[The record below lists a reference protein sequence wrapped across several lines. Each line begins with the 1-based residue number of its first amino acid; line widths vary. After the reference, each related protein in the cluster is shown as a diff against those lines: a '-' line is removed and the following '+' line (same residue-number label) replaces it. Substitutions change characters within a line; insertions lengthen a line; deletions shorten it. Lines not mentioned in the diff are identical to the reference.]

1 MRGLHWLGFALT
13 ALALFAHAHAHA
25 HADEGKP
32 IRSARLFLMSAPGE
46 QKPADQGGIV
56 PELHSASGFRLIDL
70 TRDKVGEA
78 MRDSFSSIAP
88 GSELADREYEQV
100 PLSPYSDIAVP
111 GWMRAPTLSAPPAPD
126 VFVPDCMAVPYRPS
140 GFLPL
145 HIETRRRSAYNAMS
159 AAACEAGIPVGL
171 FDALILAESAYNPDA
186 VSPKRAYGLAQLMP
200 GTAAGL
206 GVDRF
211 DPLQNLEGG
220 ARYLRAQLDN
230 FGQVHLALA
239 AYNAGPGRV
248 KGGRVPPIAE
258 TQSYV
263 REVLDKWTR
272 LTSQHRT
279 AASTRFPASAPD
291 QPARVERVRG
301 AAIQVF

>member
-1 MRGLHWLGFALT
+1 MLGYYRTGLVLAALT
-13 ALALFAHAHAHA
+13 FTDSALARGGDALRTVEVIHMSPSETAQLRMG
-25 HADEGKP
+25 D
-32 IRSARLFLMSAPGE
+32 RTSDSAP
-46 QKPADQGGIV
+46 A
-56 PELHSASGFRLIDL
+56 GFRLLDIA
-70 TRDKVGEA
+70 RGRVGDA
-78 MRDSFSSIAP
+78 MRESFDDIASVGIGSASSGDAGNRRSALP
-88 GSELADREYEQV
+88 
-100 PLSPYSDIAVP
+100 PFSDIAVP
-111 GWMRAPTLSAPPAPD
+111 GWMRAPQLAVGPVANLGFAPG
-126 VFVPDCMAVPYRPS
+126 CMIAPYRPS

-145 HIETRRRSAYNAMS
+145 HVEARRRTAYDAMS
-159 AAACEAGIPVGL
+159 AAACAAGIPVGL
-171 FDALILAESAYNPDA
+171 FDALILSESAYNPEA

-272 LTSQHRT
+272 LTSQNRT
-279 AASTRFPASAPD
+279 VASTRFPAPEPD
-291 QPARVERVRG
+291 QSARVERVRG

>member
-1 MRGLHWLGFALT
+1 MRGYLGAGLALT
-13 ALALFAHAHAHA
+13 MLSFSAPVFGR
-25 HADEGKP
+25 DSNP
-32 IRSARLFLMSAPGE
+32 IRTAKIILLSNTP
-46 QKPADQGGIV
+46 V
-56 PELHSASGFRLIDL
+56 PELAVQAEADNAFRFRLL
-70 TRDKVGEA
+70 NLARDRGGEA
-78 MRDSFSSIAP
+78 MRENFGAGTATDL
-88 GSELADREYEQV
+88 GSAEV
-100 PLSPYSDIAVP
+100 PTGPAALSAYSDIVVP
-111 GWMRAPTLSAPPAPD
+111 GWMRAPQLAVGPVANLGFTPG
-126 VFVPDCMAVPYRPS
+126 CMAAPYRPS

-145 HIETRRRSAYNAMS
+145 HVEARRRTAYDAMS
-159 AAACEAGIPVGL
+159 AAACAAGIPVGL
-171 FDALILAESAYNPDA
+171 FDALILSESAYNPDA

-272 LTSQHRT
+272 LTSQYRT
-279 AASTRFPASAPD
+279 AASTTFPAPAPD
-291 QPARVERVRG
+291 QSARVERVRG
-301 AAIQVF
+301 AAIQLF